1 MSFAGAQRVPDKRVE
16 MFIRKRF
23 LSADECAGI
32 IALIDQLRRPSTITD
47 AYGADAD
54 FRTSETADLPG
65 DDPLVRDVYAR
76 LADYAGLNIAHAEA
90 LQGQRYAPGQQFKA
104 HTDYFEPTGL
114 DYYPHTADGGQRTWT
129 LMVYL
134 NEPQAGGATRFVHL
148 NKLIQPETG
157 KLVAWN
163 NRLADGGVNSFTL
176 HAGMPV
182 RAGTKYVITAWFRER
197 PRRNPAVV
205 LTEKAAGAAGA
216 SGSLGDRA

>member
-1 MSFAGAQRVPDKRVE
+1 MRFAGAQRVPDKRVE

-32 IALIDQLRRPSTITD
+32 IALIDRLRRPSTITD

-114 DYYPHTADGGQRTWT
+114 DFYPHTEDGGQRTWT
-129 LMVYL
+129 MMVYL
-134 NEPQAGGATRFVHL
+134 NAPTAGGATRFVHL
-148 NKLIQPETG
+148 DKLIQPETG
-157 KLVAWN
+157 KLVAWH
-163 NRLADGGVNSFTL
+163 NRTADGGVNAMTL

-182 RAGTKYVITAWFRER
+182 RAGTKYVITAWFRDR
-197 PRRNPAVV
+197 PRAHPPVW
-205 LTEKAAGAAGA
+205 
-216 SGSLGDRA
+216 

>member
-1 MSFAGAQRVPDKRVE
+1 MRFSGAQRVPDSRVE
-16 MFIRKRF
+16 MFIRKKF
-23 LSADECAGI
+23 LSADECSGL
-32 IALIDQLRRPSTITD
+32 IALIDGLRRPSTITD

-76 LADYAGLNIAHAEA
+76 LADYAGLPIAHAEL

-114 DYYPHTADGGQRTWT
+114 DYFPHTEDGGQRSWT
-129 LMVYL
+129 MMVYL
-134 NEPQAGGATRFVHL
+134 NEPRAGGATRFVHL

-157 KLVAWN
+157 KLVAWH
-163 NRLADGGVNSFTL
+163 NRTADGGVNANTL

-182 RAGTKYVITAWFRER
+182 RAGTKYVITAWFRDGPRAR
-197 PRRNPAVV
+197 PPVW
-205 LTEKAAGAAGA
+205 
-216 SGSLGDRA
+216 